1 MANTKAIIT
10 MPAAKNYNFFITGMA
25 ACTIAADVSI
35 VDPNGN
41 TWTGTV
47 KGNGTAFDLPN
58 PLDSSNP
65 FGWIPKDSPLSSLS
79 FDVTITS
86 TSGGSGEMEVL
97 YSDNSNGYFATVMYN
112 DSAGTLNDYN
122 DVVLYISVY
131 VNSLSTQGA

>member
-1 MANTKAIIT
+1 MANTTATIK
-10 MPAAKNYNFFITGMA
+10 MPSAGNYNFFITGMA

-41 TWTGTV
+41 TWKGSV

-58 PLDSSNP
+58 PLGGDNP
-65 FGWIPKDSPLSSLS
+65 FGWIPQNLPVSSLP
-79 FDVTITS
+79 FDVTIN
-86 TSGGSGEMEVL
+86 SGGSGKMEVL
-97 YSDNSNGYFATVMYN
+97 YSNNSNGYFATVMYN

-122 DVVLYISVY
+122 DVVLYISAY